1 MSLFDFLLFRNKKT
15 SVLGAKQYGKH
26 EIVEP
31 KETSVLSS
39 MQYGKDID
47 ILISRQED
55 YDKVMVADYY
65 TINQYVEKMREIDQ
79 YGIENMLNNSVVWN
93 SGKQRV
99 NKGNYFVFRH
109 NNNLYNIL
117 VNDEQIRID
126 ERIPI
131 GEETLNRVITFYSNQ
146 EYQYFR
152 CIHDKNGSS
161 RACRYYKPN
170 DDSPMHELPKEE
182 FLQDFNST
190 MNSLKT
196 FKAIDEIVD
205 MAKLDEYVFVKLDA
219 YLFDK
224 KDDKMI

>member
-1 MSLFDFLLFRNKKT
+1 MSLIKFLLFRNKKP
-15 SVLGAKQYGKH
+15 SVLCAKQYGKTKS
-26 EIVEP
+26 VEL

-99 NKGNYFVFRH
+99 NKGNYYLFRH

-146 EYQYFR
+146 ECQYFR
-152 CIHDKNGSS
+152 
-161 RACRYYKPN
+161 
-170 DDSPMHELPKEE
+170 
-182 FLQDFNST
+182 
-190 MNSLKT
+190 
-196 FKAIDEIVD
+196 
-205 MAKLDEYVFVKLDA
+205 
-219 YLFDK
+219 
-224 KDDKMI
+224 

>member
-15 SVLGAKQYGKH
+15 SVLGARKYGKT
-26 EIVEP
+26 ESVEP
-31 KETSVLSS
+31 KETSALAYT
-39 MQYGKDID
+39 QYGKDVD
-47 ILISRQED
+47 ISISQED
-55 YDKVMVADYY
+55 DYFKVTVADYY
-65 TINQYVEKMREIDQ
+65 TISEYVEKMREIDE
-79 YGIENMLNNSVVWN
+79 YGIENLLNNSVVWN

-99 NKGNYFVFRH
+99 NKGTYYVFRH

-126 ERIPI
+126 ERIRI
-131 GEETLNRVITFYSNQ
+131 NEETLNRVITFYINQ

-170 DDSPMHELPKEE
+170 DDFPMLELTREE
-182 FLQDFNST
+182 FLQDFNAT

-196 FKAIDEIVD
+196 FKAIDDILD
-205 MAKLDEYVFVKLDA
+205 LKKIYAKVLEDEKEFTCGR
-219 YLFDK
+219 
-224 KDDKMI
+224 